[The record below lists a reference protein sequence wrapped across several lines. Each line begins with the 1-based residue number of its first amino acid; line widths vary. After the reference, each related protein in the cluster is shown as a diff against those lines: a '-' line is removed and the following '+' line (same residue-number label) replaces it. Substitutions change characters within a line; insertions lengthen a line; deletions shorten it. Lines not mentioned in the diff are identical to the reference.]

1 MVDLEA
7 SVLIRNITIL
17 TAIFSLISAP
27 TVIGGTGD
35 SPSVDEGYRAGEVGA
50 HEWLDDSYAPV
61 DRTERETQPPQQ
73 VTVGPFVSIQVNVDE
88 SGNNILGDAAN
99 EPSIAVDPTFPN
111 KMAIGWRQFDTIANN
126 FRQAGLGFSSDGG
139 RSWTA
144 PGVLT
149 PGTFRSDPVLDAD
162 SEGNF
167 YYNSLIIEPDYM
179 CDVFTSAD
187 GGAHWGAPVPA
198 YGGDK
203 AWMAIDRFGGP
214 GAGNIYSAW
223 SPWAGCCGTDFFN
236 RSSDGGLSFEYPIYV
251 PNEPSWGVTAVGP
264 DGSVWVTGSGWSDI
278 AVARSTNAQHGGG
291 SSMTFSTTVTVD
303 LGGDQMSFVPASP
316 NPGGL
321 LGQIW
326 IAADPSDSS
335 PSGAVYVLASV
346 DPPGADPMDVHIIR
360 STDGGTTW
368 SAPVRVNDDPAGT
381 NAWQWF
387 GTMSVAP
394 DGRIDAVW
402 ADSRNDPGGYVSEV
416 YYSFSTDGGVT
427 WAANQVVS
435 PPFNPHLGWPN
446 QNKIGDYYDMVS
458 DAVGADLA
466 YAATFNGEQ
475 DVYYMRIGDY
485 DCNIN
490 GVGDQ
495 DDIAGGTSSDSN
507 LNGIPDEC
515 EVTTILIDGFES
527 GDTGGWST
535 QGP

>member
-1 MVDLEA
+1 
-7 SVLIRNITIL
+7 
-17 TAIFSLISAP
+17 
-27 TVIGGTGD
+27 
-35 SPSVDEGYRAGEVGA
+35 
-50 HEWLDDSYAPV
+50 
-61 DRTERETQPPQQ
+61 
-73 VTVGPFVSIQVNVDE
+73 
-88 SGNNILGDAAN
+88 
-99 EPSIAVDPTFPN
+99 
-111 KMAIGWRQFDTIANN
+111 
-126 FRQAGLGFSSDGG
+126 
-139 RSWTA
+139 
-144 PGVLT
+144 
-149 PGTFRSDPVLDAD
+149 
-162 SEGNF
+162 
-167 YYNSLIIEPDYM
+167 
-179 CDVFTSAD
+179 
-187 GGAHWGAPVPA
+187 
-198 YGGDK
+198 
-203 AWMAIDRFGGP
+203 
-214 GAGNIYSAW
+214 
-223 SPWAGCCGTDFFN
+223 
-236 RSSDGGLSFEYPIYV
+236 
-251 PNEPSWGVTAVGP
+251 
-264 DGSVWVTGSGWSDI
+264 
-278 AVARSTNAQHGGG
+278 
-291 SSMTFSTTVTVD
+291 
-303 LGGDQMSFVPASP
+303 MSFVPASP

-326 IAADPSDSS
+326 IAADPSDPS

-466 YAATFNGEQ
+466 YAAT
-475 DVYYMRIGDY
+475 
-485 DCNIN
+485 
-490 GVGDQ
+490 
-495 DDIAGGTSSDSN
+495 SN